1 MEEQYVSGKLS
12 RSDLIE
18 IIRNIPDTVIAY
30 DRNGEEIA
38 RSNIVVRHNL
48 KRDELA
54 AQGGKT
60 LIQIKQSEQ
69 ELMYA
74 VRNVLN
80 TGKPM
85 TFIHTAPHYE
95 CPTLFTV
102 RPILD
107 EQEQVKFVIANGRS
121 QAVVNKF
128 SQEYLKLEQQLER
141 NQESVKLL
149 SQLHLK
155 TTDIVAESPAIR
167 QVLKDVY
174 RVAQTES
181 TITIMGESGT
191 GKEVIANIIHQNSA
205 RRDNLFIPVNC
216 AAIPPELMESEF
228 FGYVPG
234 AFTGAKSGGSVGL
247 FELANH
253 GTILLD
259 EIGELPLSLQPK
271 LLRVLES
278 GEIRPVGS
286 SKSKKVDVRVIAATN
301 RNLAEMVRNKEFRED
316 LYYRLQ
322 IIPLE
327 LPALRDRPEDI
338 IPLAEHYLVM
348 YNKKHRR
355 HCYLT
360 NGAKEELMRYSWPG
374 NIRELRNLIERL
386 VIISDVDS
394 IFQMQLLAHK
404 ASVEQDGAIEGA
416 ARASEGKNT
425 YYEAVTQFE
434 KAYIEQAILSCDG
447 DIAKAAERMGV
458 HKSMVYK
465 KLKKFKED
473 EKTEPE
479 I

>member
-1 MEEQYVSGKLS
+1 MDEQFVSAKLS
-12 RSDLIE
+12 REDLIQ

-30 DRNGEEIA
+30 DRDGSEIA
-38 RSNIVVRHNL
+38 RSNIVVRHNQ
-48 KRDELA
+48 KRDEMA
-54 AQGGKT
+54 AEGGKT
-60 LIQIKQSEQ
+60 QVQIKQSEQ

-74 VRNVLN
+74 VRNVLS

-107 EQEQVKFVIANGRS
+107 EEGTVKFVIANGRS

-128 SQEYLKLEQQLER
+128 GQEYLKLEQQLER

-181 TITIMGESGT
+181 TVTIMGESGT

-205 RRDNLFIPVNC
+205 RKDNLFIPVNC

-386 VIISDVDS
+386 VIISDVDA

-404 ASVEQDGAIEGA
+404 SSMDQDGTAEGA
-416 ARASEGKNT
+416 ARASEGKKT

-434 KAYIEQAILSCDG
+434 KAYIEQTIVNCGG

-473 EKTEPE
+473 ANAAET
-479 I
+479 